1 MRALGIAAV
10 VSIVLATSALAQYG
24 DDSCQRAR
32 ESYNFAVSE
41 VADKLRRYQRCAAA
55 SAGNDDCS
63 LEFRRLKRAH
73 DDFEMAVSQ
82 IANDC

>member
-1 MRALGIAAV
+1 MRALGIAAAI
-10 VSIVLATSALAQYG
+10 SIVLATSASAQYG

-41 VADKLRRYQRCAAA
+41 VADNLRRYQRCVAG

-63 LEFRRLKRAH
+63 LEFRRLKRAQ
-73 DDFEMAVSQ
+73 DEFEMAVSQ
-82 IANDC
+82 IASDC